1 MLANTKPIPDTLT
14 LGGANALVEKI
25 RAFWQRRDM
34 VPNVWVEKHG
44 DVFVVRSDMMMMGQ
58 P

>member
-34 VPNVWVEKHG
+34 VANVWVEKHG
-44 DVFVVRSDMMMMGQ
+44 DVFVVRSDMMMGQ